1 MRRLFLRALRPCRKH
16 ASIARSSL
24 KPRVARSAQPGVHF
38 GTPSNKSV
46 AFFRAPPP
54 VNSLLAER
62 RLTPARRRRGKF
74 SVPVKIADFTRQ
86 SWPARVQPHLPWHSN
101 TSSVCSSSSV
111 WPVERHPHRLACCT
125 DLPEAH
131 GVGKTLARGC
141 TEAFSGRTT
150 HIDMLPPRDEIPS
163 RSSPTRWAQA

>member
-1 MRRLFLRALRPCRKH
+1 MRRLFLRVLRPCSKH

-24 KPRVARSAQPGVHF
+24 KPRVTRSAQPGVHF

-54 VNSLLAER
+54 VNSTPR
-62 RLTPARRRRGKF
+62 RKASHTCAPQARKIF
-74 SVPVKIADFTRQ
+74 STVKIADFTRQ
-86 SWPARVQPHLPWHSN
+86 FRAAQAHPHLPWHSN
-101 TSSVCSSSSV
+101 SSSVCSSSSV

-131 GVGKTLARGC
+131 GVGKTLGRGWA
-141 TEAFSGRTT
+141 EAFSGRTT
-150 HIDMLPPRDEIPS
+150 HIDVLPPRDEIPS